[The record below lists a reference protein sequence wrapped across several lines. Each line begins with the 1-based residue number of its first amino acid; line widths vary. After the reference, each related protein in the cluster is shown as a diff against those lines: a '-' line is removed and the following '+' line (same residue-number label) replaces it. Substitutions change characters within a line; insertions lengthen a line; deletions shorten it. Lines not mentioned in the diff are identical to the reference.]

1 MKRILLGVVLVLFV
15 AIGGAL
21 YYLVSTLDSLVKSA
35 IETYGSEM
43 TGTAVRVDSVR
54 IELVAGKGT
63 IRGLTIAN
71 PAGFST
77 AHAFTLGE
85 ITLDIDPGSVTGNP
99 VVIDEIAIRAPQVTY
114 EMNAAAQSNLL
125 VIQNNLSAYSGDGG
139 GGGSSDATAS
149 DDAAE
154 TRLSI
159 KRFVFEKG
167 QVTAHTSAVGGKDG
181 SLRLPPLRMNDLG
194 GKQGMT
200 GAELGKKVLSAYTTQ
215 VVKAVGSSQIGRLL
229 DDELGDKLDETLGKE
244 GADAAK
250 DLLKKVFN

>member
-1 MKRILLGVVLVLFV
+1 MKRVLLGVALVLVIAVGGTLF
-15 AIGGAL
+15 
-21 YYLVSTLDSLVKSA
+21 YLVSSLDSLVKNA
-35 IETYGSEM
+35 IEKYGSEM
-43 TGTAVRVDSVR
+43 TGTAVRVESVR
-54 IELVAGKGT
+54 IELAAGKGT

-85 ITLDIDPGSVTGNP
+85 ITLDIDPGSVTGDP
-99 VVIDEIAIRAPQVTY
+99 LVIDEIAIRAPQVSY
-114 EMNAAAQSNLL
+114 EMNAQAQSNLV
-125 VIQNNLSAYSGDGG
+125 VINNNLSAYSGGGG

-154 TRLSI
+154 TRLSVV
-159 KRFVFEKG
+159 RFEFEKG
-167 QVTAHTSAVGGKDG
+167 QVAANTSAVGGKDG
-181 SLRLPPLRMNDLG
+181 SLSLPALRMNDLG

-229 DDELGDKLDETLGKE
+229 DDKLGDKLESKLGKE
-244 GADAAK
+244 DADAAK
-250 DLLKKVFN
+250 SLLKKVFN

>member
-1 MKRILLGVVLVLFV
+1 MKRILLGIALVL
-15 AIGGAL
+15 AIAVGGAL
-21 YYLVSTLDSLVKSA
+21 YYLLSTLDSLVKSA

-54 IELVAGKGT
+54 IELAAGKGT

-85 ITLDIDPGSVTGNP
+85 ITLDIDPRSVTGDP

-114 EMNAAAQSNLL
+114 EMNAMAQSNLV
-125 VIQNNLSAYSGDGG
+125 VINNNLSAYSVGA
-139 GGGSSDATAS
+139 GSSDAAAS
-149 DDAAE
+149 DGAAE
-154 TRLSI
+154 IHLSI

-167 QVTAHTSAVGGKDG
+167 QVAAHTSAVGGKDG
-181 SLRLPPLRMNDLG
+181 SLSLPPLRMNDLG
-194 GKQGMT
+194 GKQGLT

-215 VVKAVGSSQIGRLL
+215 VVKTVGSSQIGRLL
-229 DDELGDKLDETLGKE
+229 DDKLGDKLESALGKE
-244 GADAAK
+244 DAEAAK
-250 DLLKKVFN
+250 NLLKKVFN